1 MEPLEVI
8 LCFQPHYHGFA
19 SQGDQMDYRR
29 YIEGRIIDI
38 GYTKARMQ
46 RLFSILSDAD
56 YDALQRLLGDA
67 ENILKGYLEKGS

>member
-1 MEPLEVI
+1 
-8 LCFQPHYHGFA
+8 
-19 SQGDQMDYRR
+19 MDYRR